1 MQKLILTCDSCS
13 QRMQVP
19 RSAIGRTGMCPS
31 CGATIRISANNTTAV
46 SRNRPGGTGGSGRIF
61 NARNLFWRGGA
72 GGQPSEDAKQRFG
85 RAVDLF
91 YNGKHAEALATF
103 DSLAREYQ
111 DNPDIEAARQ
121 QCLAALRQGR
131 GGGGTLAIE
140 NQMEG
145 GWGGQ
150 AHGVNDRL
158 DEETLIRVVTEKL
171 VRGRSD
177 EAQLHAAEI
186 ACKLLGIDGSKRIV
200 PEPEDEPEPVSPGGE
215 SGEDEDIEAG
225 ADDISD
231 AEEDDEEARMKSGAS
246 NGQGGDD
253 DDILEV
259 NAEEVA
265 IEDDAAAKD

>member
-1 MQKLILTCDSCS
+1 
-13 QRMQVP
+13 MQVP

-46 SRNRPGGTGGSGRIF
+46 GRNKPGASVGIGGGAGGGGGGNSGRLF
-61 NARNLFWRGGA
+61 NARNLFWRGGGA
-72 GGQPSEDAKQRFG
+72 GGQPTEDAKQRFG

-103 DSLAREYQ
+103 DSLAREYA

-131 GGGGTLAIE
+131 GGALALE

-145 GWGGQ
+145 GWGGTAQ
-150 AHGVNDRL
+150 GVNDRL

-171 VRGRSD
+171 VRGRTD

-186 ACKLLGIDGSKRIV
+186 ACKLLGIDGSKRVV
-200 PEPEDEPEPVSPGGE
+200 PEPEDEAVEHEAEYTEAEHSTEEPEVE
-215 SGEDEDIEAG
+215 KD
-225 ADDISD
+225 AD
-231 AEEDDEEARMKSGAS
+231 SGAAKS
-246 NGQGGDD
+246 NGHRD

-259 NAEEVA
+259 KAEAVEAEE
-265 IEDDAAAKD
+265 DTAKKD